1 MKQTVSDHVYRLENI
16 VLKREDQPFQIAVCD
31 DDPEDLKTTSELT
44 RQILQKEAISFA
56 LSCYESPKQLVRALA
71 DGLSFDLFLL
81 DVMMPDQDG
90 MELAALLRKRQLH
103 LPIIFISYNR
113 EMALN
118 GYKVSA
124 SRYLAKPVEQESLKE
139 ALLHC
144 LSLNRREKGLLI
156 PGSNGNER
164 IFPHEILY
172 IETQLRKS
180 HVVLT
185 EGELITGLRISQ
197 LETALAGQNFIRCHQ
212 GFLVNLSYIRTLKAN
227 ELELLNGQKIPVS
240 KHRIQEVRKAFFSYL
255 DF

>member
-1 MKQTVSDHVYRLENI
+1 MKRQ
-16 VLKREDQPFQIAVCD
+16 DQPFHIAVCD
-31 DDPEDLKTTSELT
+31 DNPEDLKTISELT
-44 RQILQKEAISFA
+44 RQILQKEALSFK
-56 LSCYESPKQLVRALA
+56 LTCYESGNQLMQALT

-81 DVMMPDQDG
+81 DVMMPVQDG
-90 MELAALLRKRQLH
+90 MELAALLRKKQFDV
-103 LPIIFISYNR
+103 PIIFISYNR

-124 SRYLAKPVEQESLKE
+124 ARYLAKPVEPENIKE

-180 HVVLT
+180 HMVLT
-185 EGELITGLRISQ
+185 DGDLVTGLRISQ
-197 LETALAGQNFIRCHQ
+197 LETALTGQNFIRCHQ

-227 ELELLNGQKIPVS
+227 ELELFNGQKIPVS
-240 KHRIQEVRKAFFSYL
+240 KHRIQDVRKAFFSYL

>member
-1 MKQTVSDHVYRLENI
+1 MKRQ
-16 VLKREDQPFQIAVCD
+16 DQPFRIAVCD
-31 DDPEDLKTTSELT
+31 DNPEDLKKISEMTGQL
-44 RQILQKEAISFA
+44 LEKEPLSFA
-56 LSCYESPKQLVRALA
+56 LSCYESGNQLMHALT
-71 DGLSFDLFLL
+71 DGLCFDLFLL
-81 DVMMPDQDG
+81 DVMMPGQDG
-90 MELAALLRKRQLH
+90 MKLAALLRKKQLDF
-103 LPIIFISYNR
+103 PIIFISCNR

-124 SRYLAKPVEQESLKE
+124 ARYLAKPVEQEDLKE

-144 LSLNRREKGLLI
+144 LSLNRRRKGLLI

-180 HVVLT
+180 HMVLT
-185 EGELITGLRISQ
+185 GGDLVTGLRISQ

-212 GFLVNLSYIRTLKAN
+212 GFLVNLSFIRTLKAT
-227 ELELLNGQKIPVS
+227 ELELFNGQKIPVS
-240 KHRIQEVRKAFFSYL
+240 KHRIQDVRKAFFSYL

>member
-1 MKQTVSDHVYRLENI
+1 MENI
-16 VLKREDQPFQIAVCD
+16 ALKRQGQPFHIAVCD
-31 DDPEDLKTTSELT
+31 DNPEDLKTVCDLT
-44 RQILQKEAISFA
+44 MQTLQKEAIPFE
-56 LSCYESPKQLVRALA
+56 LFCYESAKDLISALS

-81 DVMMPDQDG
+81 DVMMPGQDG
-90 MELAALLRKRQLH
+90 INLAALLRKRQLN
-103 LPIIFISYNR
+103 LPIIFFSYNR

-124 SRYLAKPVEQESLKE
+124 ARYLAKPVKQEDLKE

-144 LSLNRREKGLLI
+144 LSMNRREKGLLI

-164 IFPHEILY
+164 VFPHEILY

-180 HVVLT
+180 HIVLDKRDIVT
-185 EGELITGLRISQ
+185 TLLISQ
-197 LETALAGQNFIRCHQ
+197 LETALAGQNFVRCHQ
-212 GFLVNLSYIRTLKAN
+212 GFLVNLSFIRTLKAT

-240 KHRIQEVRKAFFSYL
+240 KHRIQNVRNAFFSYL